1 MRGTALR
8 TILLRGRL
16 SLIIALLLLV
26 MAVYDRSFFVSENL
40 LNILSYSS
48 SSGILAAGMTLLMI
62 SREFD
67 ISIGSTLVLSGV
79 IAVQTA
85 NLMAAHHLPFA
96 TVAGLLAGVA
106 SGALMGLVN
115 GLLVAKA
122 NVNSF
127 IATLGTMVI
136 FQGIAFAL
144 TDMKPVACGQE
155 SFQLLG
161 ASELGGVPVPILY
174 FALIALV
181 LWAVL
186 RFTRIG
192 KYAYAIGG
200 NPSACRLLG
209 INVDGYRIAYFV
221 ICGLC
226 ASFAGAMLASKLA
239 AASATFGE
247 NVALV
252 VIAAIVLGGVPL
264 SGGAGDMPGVVAAI
278 VLLGLIECMTIYL
291 DVSVYYQKVFFA
303 VLLIGVVVWD
313 ILHARR
319 EDRRLAMAELL
330 QLKGQSHGPATE
342 AIARQPKESHE

>member
-8 TILLRGRL
+8 TILFRGRL
-16 SLIIALLLLV
+16 SLIIAALLLV
-26 MAVYDRSFFVSENL
+26 MAVYDRSFFLPENL

-48 SSGILAAGMTLLMI
+48 SNGILAAGMTLLMI

-67 ISIGSTLVLSGV
+67 ISVGSTLVLSGV
-79 IAVQTA
+79 IAVETA
-85 NLMAAHHLPFA
+85 NLLTAHHVPCGA
-96 TVAGLLAGVA
+96 GAGLALGVA
-106 SGALMGLVN
+106 SGGLMGLIN

-122 NVNSF
+122 NINSF

-136 FQGIAFAL
+136 YQGIAFAL
-144 TDMKPVACGQE
+144 TDMKPVACDLE
-155 SFQLLG
+155 SFQALG
-161 ASELGGVPVPILY
+161 GAEFGGVPSPILY
-174 FALIALV
+174 FAIIALV

-186 RFTRIG
+186 RFTRLG

-200 NPSACRLLG
+200 NSAACRLLG
-209 INVDGYRIAYFV
+209 INADAFRIAYFV

-226 ASFAGAMLASKLA
+226 ASFAGVMLASKLG

-264 SGGAGDMPGVVAAI
+264 SGGSGSMPGVVAA
-278 VLLGLIECMTIYL
+278 VLLLGLIESMTIYL
-291 DVSVYYQKVFFA
+291 NIFGYYQKLFFA
-303 VLLIGVVVWD
+303 LLLIGVVVWD

-319 EDRRLAMAELL
+319 EDRKFAMAELL
-330 QLKGQSHGPATE
+330 QLKGQASAGSGK
-342 AIARQPKESHE
+342 AIA